1 MRGLSR
7 PPSSPTRPRFLLL
20 LGQSE
25 LLARGFV
32 IKNKEHLA
40 NFRAFEQAFGR
51 DGASHPTVKR
61 LALGLGCAGCCFEI
75 GEKTFCEV
83 CGAYPAQRTPAGA

>member
-1 MRGLSR
+1 MRL
-7 PPSSPTRPRFLLL
+7 
-20 LGQSE
+20 
-25 LLARGFV
+25 RGFG
-32 IKNKEHLA
+32 LGMA
-40 NFRAFEQAFGR
+40 
-51 DGASHPTVKR
+51 